1 MNAEL
6 SRKLELQTQ
15 RLELV
20 VAQHM
25 ANIVNI
31 DATSYNKE
39 QENYFVEGDEVCIID
54 FCIKGMKY
62 IEHRYLPVECH
73 LYFCTKAKTNLRR
86 MKNLIDFCI

>member
-1 MNAEL
+1 M
-6 SRKLELQTQ
+6 QTH

-39 QENYFVEGDEVCIID
+39 QEKYFVDEGDEVCIID
-54 FCIKGMKY
+54 FCIK
-62 IEHRYLPVECH
+62 V
-73 LYFCTKAKTNLRR
+73 
-86 MKNLIDFCI
+86 